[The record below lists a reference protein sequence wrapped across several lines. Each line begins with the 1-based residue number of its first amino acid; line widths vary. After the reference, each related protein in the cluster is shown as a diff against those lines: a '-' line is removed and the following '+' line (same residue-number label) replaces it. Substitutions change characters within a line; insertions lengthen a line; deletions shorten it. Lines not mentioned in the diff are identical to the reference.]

1 MATVI
6 TPLFSKWGDNDH
18 DDDDDDDDDDD
29 RIAKGRSYQRNIN
42 TMAEYV
48 LNGIES
54 FSQKNK

>member
-42 TMAEYV
+42 TME
-48 LNGIES
+48 ICS
-54 FSQKNK
+54 